1 MPKISFTSLPPN
13 CGEIFGVNSTKTI
26 LATSGNSR
34 QKIMISGLKDDEIIP
49 FFVLKSNYLI
59 ICFCWHPTNPMI
71 FFTGGG
77 TMITVH
83 QIQKDYQDGDAEE
96 NTSVVLGEL
105 DIGEPF
111 GSILLNQ
118 KGDLLLVLIK
128 DKTYA
133 LLFRLCYENGR
144 SKNCR

>member
-1 MPKISFTSLPPN
+1 MPKTRITHLPPN
-13 CGEIFGVNSTKTI
+13 CGAIFGVNPSGKI
-26 LATSGNSR
+26 LATHGNSG
-34 QKIMISGLKDDEIIP
+34 QEIMFSGLKYEEITP
-49 FFVLKSNYLI
+49 FFVIKSIYWI

-96 NTSVVLGEL
+96 NTSIVLGEL

-111 GSILLNQ
+111 DSILLNQ
-118 KGDLLLVLIK
+118 KGDLLLVLIPE
-128 DKTYA
+128 KTHA
-133 LLFRLCYENGR
+133 LLFRLC
-144 SKNCR
+144 